1 MQEVWKFHDHT
12 VYLICEWTCNCNYK
26 FTAKPADLD
35 SAIAAKALMKLST
48 QLRAIGLND
57 RRIYRVLP
65 KILAEAPGWHLA
77 NQKVWQSSE
86 ERLRY

>member
-12 VYLICEWTCNCNYK
+12 VYLICEYVNKGNYV

-35 SAIAAKALMKLST
+35 SAEAAKVLTKLALP
-48 QLRAIGLND
+48 LRAIGLTD
-57 RRIYRVLP
+57 RGIYRLMP

-77 NQKVWQSSE
+77 NQKVWQASDD
-86 ERLRY
+86 RLTY

>member
-12 VYLICEWTCNCNYK
+12 VYLICEYVNKGNYV
-26 FTAKPADLD
+26 FTAKPSDLASSD
-35 SAIAAKALMKLST
+35 AAKALTKLS
-48 QLRAIGLND
+48 LRLRTFGLTD
-57 RRIYRVLP
+57 RGIYRVMP

-77 NQKVWQSSE
+77 NQKVWHASD

>member
-12 VYLICEWTCNCNYK
+12 VYLICEWACDGKYT

-35 SAIAAKALMKLST
+35 SVRAAKALMKLSA
-48 QLRAIGLND
+48 QLRTIGLND
-57 RRIYRVLP
+57 RRIYRVMP

-77 NQKVWQSSE
+77 NQKVWQSSDD
-86 ERLRY
+86 RFRY